1 MTPQVNLP
9 EDAEIIALYWDRDEN
24 AIRLT
29 DLKYRQYL
37 LTVAQ
42 NILYNMQ
49 DCEECLNDTYLRTWN
64 TIPPTRPSVFKT
76 FLAAIIRRIA
86 IDNHRKR
93 TQRKSIPPGLYESF
107 EDFQN
112 YDFAEDGSYEEQ
124 DVIALASLLD
134 TYVKSLP
141 DRRRYVFVARY
152 FLAWPAEQIASRLGC
167 SRATVFK
174 EIAAI
179 RDSLREYLAKE
190 GYTV

>member
-9 EDAEIIALYWDRDEN
+9 EDFEIVALYWDRDEN
-24 AIRLT
+24 AIKLT

-37 LTVAQ
+37 LKVAE
-42 NILYNMQ
+42 NILYNKQ

-64 TIPPTRPSVFKT
+64 AIPPSRPSVLKT
-76 FLAAIIRRIA
+76 FLATITRRIA

-112 YDFAEDGSYEEQ
+112 YSFEEGDAYEDQ
-124 DVIALASLLD
+124 DVIALASLLE
-134 TYVKSLP
+134 TYVKNLP

-152 FLAWPAEQIASRLGC
+152 FLAWPIEQVANRLGC
-167 SRATVFK
+167 SQATVFK

-179 RDSLREYLAKE
+179 RDSLREYLTKE